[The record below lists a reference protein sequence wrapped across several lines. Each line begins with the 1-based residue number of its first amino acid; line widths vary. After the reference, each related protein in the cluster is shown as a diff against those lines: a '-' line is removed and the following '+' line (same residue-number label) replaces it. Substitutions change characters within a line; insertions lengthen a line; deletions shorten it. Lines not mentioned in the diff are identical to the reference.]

1 MKDNFIHVCFVIDES
16 GSMSGTEADVIGG
29 FKRVIDEQKANSA
42 GTCSVTYY
50 TFDSD
55 VKQLYMGK
63 DIKDVEYIDDKYRP
77 GGCTA
82 LFDAV
87 GTAIDEVGKWLDGM
101 KEEDKP
107 EKNLIVVMTDGGEN
121 SSKEYSASKV
131 KEMIK
136 HQEEK
141 YNWEFIY
148 MGSDLTNAD
157 DANSLGFSTRLY
169 SSKVNYAANYDMINS
184 VLTGYRGDKG
194 PAGEKGRKLKKSLSE
209 AAFNTTLAYADE
221 IGIDVN
227 SLLASDSDENNK

>member
-16 GSMSGTEADVIGG
+16 GSMSGTEGDVIGG

-50 TFDSD
+50 TFDHN
-55 VKQLYMGK
+55 VKQVYMGK
-63 DIKDVEYIDDKYRP
+63 DIKDVEYIDDKYHP

-136 HQEEK
+136 HQEDK

-148 MGSDLTNAD
+148 MGSDLTNAE

-169 SSKVNYAANYDMINS
+169 SSKANYAANYDMINS
-184 VLTGYRGDKG
+184 VLTCYRGDAG
-194 PAGEKGRKLKKSLSE
+194 PAGEKGTALKKRLVE
-209 AAFNTTLAYADE
+209 AATAATVNYANE
-221 IGIDVN
+221 IGIDAN
-227 SLLASDSDENNK
+227 SLLATDLDENNK